1 MKLHDLHHVLTGYA
15 ADWTGES
22 EIAAWE
28 IGAGCGGHLA
38 AWVLNLFA
46 MQYGVF
52 IAPRAVLTAF
62 ARGRRSKSLYAA
74 SELDEAM
81 LEERVEDA
89 RKRLG
94 LDREIEPGVG
104 DAALLAA
111 WWVAGLA
118 LWAWP
123 IVVAGALLAR

>member
-52 IAPRAVLTAF
+52 IAPRAVLAAF
-62 ARGRRSKSLYAA
+62 ARGRRSQSLYAA
-74 SELDEAM
+74 SELDERM

-94 LDREIEPGVG
+94 LDREIEPGVA
-104 DAALLAA
+104 DVARLAA

-123 IVVAGALLAR
+123 IVLVSALVW